1 MAEEKKKD
9 SGSIIDTIIPAI
21 GELLMPTETKKT
33 TTKSTA
39 KKTTA
44 KKSTA
49 KKTTAKKTST
59 AKKTTTAKKTSTAKK
74 TTTSKKTSSK
84 TVEPKNFTVQVG
96 KKKFTYADV
105 VKAVNSAYKD
115 KIKDIDIS
123 VKTDEGKAY
132 YVINGDEVGSV
143 KIW

>member
-33 TTKSTA
+33 TAKSTA

-49 KKTTAKKTST
+49 KKTAKKTST